1 MTTREEG
8 PAKPLTGLVSL
19 TCFRLRALRFA
30 PAFILH
36 ANWTIAQIRKADV
49 FLASAVKRDAALAFW
64 TLTV

>member
-1 MTTREEG
+1 VTTRDEG
-8 PAKPLTGLVSL
+8 RAKPRTGLVSL